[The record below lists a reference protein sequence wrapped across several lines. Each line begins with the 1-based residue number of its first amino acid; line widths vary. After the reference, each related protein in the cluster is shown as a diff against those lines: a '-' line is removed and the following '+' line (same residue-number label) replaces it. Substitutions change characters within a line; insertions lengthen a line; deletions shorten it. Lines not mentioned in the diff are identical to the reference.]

1 MRFKLRKL
9 PEYEPENKELMFDMI
24 KYAFLQRRKTLSNA
38 LSANKALSKDLID
51 AAIRDCGFDPRVR
64 GEALSIGD
72 FRRLSDALTKKM

>member
-1 MRFKLRKL
+1 
-9 PEYEPENKELMFDMI
+9 MFEVI

-38 LSANKALSKDLID
+38 LSANKTLSKDVID

-72 FRRLSDALTKKM
+72 FRRLSDALAEKL